1 MSNTEVPAAHA
12 PRILTRA
19 EHEVSRKNISPAALR
34 VLYGLKEAGYQA
46 HLVGGGVR
54 DLLLGG
60 QPKDFDVATDAT
72 PDQLRS
78 VFRQCRL
85 IGRRFVIAHVRYGDE
100 IIEVTTFRGKGD
112 ALDIDREVEADGRIL
127 RDNVF
132 GTMEEDA
139 LRRDFTVNA
148 LYYNIDDFSVVDY
161 VGGLDDLATRQ
172 LRLIGDPE
180 TRYREDPVRMLRAA
194 RFAGKLGFSIEPAT
208 EAPIE
213 RLAGLLDGIPP
224 ARLFDDLLKLFLYG
238 HAERSFDQLLRLK
251 LFAHLFP
258 QVELTESN
266 LALIRAALKSTDER
280 VAIGKPVTPA
290 FVFAAILWSV
300 YRQRLGTDT
309 DDSSIDAA
317 ADNVFLRASKRVA
330 IPRRFSV
337 VARDIWWMQQRMIV
351 RSAARARRVM
361 RHPKFRAGFDFL
373 LLRAEL
379 NPALRPLA
387 ALWQQLQSET
397 APGDAA
403 FAQAA
408 GDDVAPKSRPRNRR
422 RRGPRPVGSVAVEAT
437 AE

>member
-1 MSNTEVPAAHA
+1 
-12 PRILTRA
+12 
-19 EHEVSRKNISPAALR
+19 
-34 VLYGLKEAGYQA
+34 
-46 HLVGGGVR
+46 
-54 DLLLGG
+54 
-60 QPKDFDVATDAT
+60 
-72 PDQLRS
+72 
-78 VFRQCRL
+78 
-85 IGRRFVIAHVRYGDE
+85 
-100 IIEVTTFRGKGD
+100 
-112 ALDIDREVEADGRIL
+112 
-127 RDNVF
+127 
-132 GTMEEDA
+132 
-139 LRRDFTVNA
+139 
-148 LYYNIDDFSVVDY
+148 
-161 VGGLDDLATRQ
+161 
-172 LRLIGDPE
+172 
-180 TRYREDPVRMLRAA
+180 MLRAA

-258 QVELTESN
+258 QVELSEAN

-351 RSAARARRVM
+351 KSAARARRVM

-387 ALWQQLQSET
+387 ALWEQLQSET

-403 FAQAA
+403 VAQAA
-408 GDDVAPKSRPRNRR
+408 SDDAAPKTRPRNRR
-422 RRGPRPVGSVAVEAT
+422 RRGPRPVGAVAAEAT

>member
-1 MSNTEVPAAHA
+1 MSNTDVSTAHA

-34 VLYGLKEAGYQA
+34 VLYGLKEAGFQA

-60 QPKDFDVATDAT
+60 EPKDFDVATNAT
-72 PDQLRS
+72 PAELRT

-132 GTMEEDA
+132 GSMEEDA
-139 LRRDFTVNA
+139 LRRDFTINA

-161 VGGLDDLATRQ
+161 VGGLDDLNARQ

-194 RFAGKLGFSIEPAT
+194 RFAGKLGFAIAPET

-213 RLAGLLDGIPP
+213 RLANLLDGIPP
-224 ARLFDDLLKLFLYG
+224 ARLFDDLLKLFLFG

-251 LFAHLFP
+251 LFEHLFP
-258 QVELTESN
+258 QVELSEAN
-266 LALIRAALKSTDER
+266 LALIRAALRSTDER
-280 VAIGKPVTPA
+280 VGLGKPVTPA

-300 YRQRLGTDT
+300 YRQRLGTET
-309 DDSSIDAA
+309 DDSAIDAA
-317 ADNVFLRASKRVA
+317 ADNVFLRASRRVA

-351 RSAARARRVM
+351 KSAARAKRVM

-373 LLRAEL
+373 LLRAGL
-379 NPALRPLA
+379 NPALQPLA
-387 ALWQQLQSET
+387 RLWEQLQG
-397 APGDAA
+397 APAA
-403 FAQAA
+403 SDTSFAQAS
-408 GDDVAPKSRPRNRR
+408 GEDVAAKPRPRNRR
-422 RRGPRPVGSVAVEAT
+422 RRGPRPVVPGAGEAVAE
-437 AE
+437 